1 MKVLSWFLLNQVP
14 VADFDFTVRSREGL
28 VVSAKGIPIIRGSGF
43 QFYASGWSKGY
54 YSSRWRDQA
63 VRRIDENTVELKFE
77 EGGASGTVTYRKS
90 GNRLT
95 VEYDFNWSGTDA
107 ALIELN
113 HGLVWVPPFQNGT
126 INLDDVK
133 RSLPQLPP
141 VGSLDKRMLG
151 SPSKQTQLVG
161 SLATVALS
169 ASDAVSTF
177 DARKYDQDWAEA
189 SPVYWQGDLAL
200 PVSKGTTTKAR
211 IEYRF
216 EVKDQPKVDP
226 KRINLTAL
234 PINDA
239 LLPDESIPEL
249 IPSPKMSFLDW
260 RNTLTISNLWKLP
273 AGRPK
278 FFDLFRS
285 ELEKRFEMPEVGSL
299 ENRVSFDGGMSDFK
313 KPEGTYHIKITKDSI
328 SVYGQEVAGLRN
340 GIYRLAQMAFVK
352 DGKVCLPT
360 GVIEDEP
367 RSDFRGVHLFVGPQ
381 ATEFHQKLWT
391 NVLRPL
397 GFNKVVLQ
405 CERTDWD
412 SAPGTHTSISMKKE
426 DLAKLFQWY
435 RGIEVEPIP
444 LIQSF
449 GHMGWLFANGMNKDL
464 AINPQV
470 PYTLDPR
477 KPGAKELIG
486 KVWDEAASLLK
497 PRTIHVGLD
506 EVDMLGFPT
515 KNPALKTEIWQNM
528 LPYLGSVAKRN
539 NANLMLWGD
548 EGLAPGEAIDA
559 SNGDDKDSA
568 LLRRKAI
575 PKGAFIADWHY
586 KADQNHVPF
595 LKSLQKWKLEGFQPI
610 ASSWYRPENIRGFGV
625 AADVEKAGT
634 LQTTWAGYE
643 SNEANMLKNL
653 KQFSAMVLAGDYGWS
668 GRLEKIEELPYDPV
682 QVFGKMYNPHQ
693 SPVSKSRAL
702 LFGRGEIF
710 ECGGIKFSQLEG
722 SALRGISAT
731 NAANAELLDVGL
743 NGTAKE
749 LAVALSCDV
758 SSPTGESISE
768 MTISYKDGTQ
778 DKIPLLYGL
787 HLLAVGETGNTF
799 FGERKLDRTCFRVA
813 LKPKEL
819 KGVSFQALNRYSGL
833 RVDGVTLIPIKGKKN
848 PS

>member
-1 MKVLSWFLLNQVP
+1 MLSWLLLNQVSVP
-14 VADFDFTVRSREGL
+14 DFDFSVRSKEGL

-43 QFYASGWSKGY
+43 QYYAPGWSKGY

-63 VRRIDENTVELKFE
+63 IRRIDENSVEMKFD
-77 EGGASGTVTYRKS
+77 EGGASGTVTYRRS

-95 VEYDFNWSGTDA
+95 VDYDFNWSGADA

-126 INLDDVK
+126 INLYDLK
-133 RSLPQLPP
+133 RTLPQLPP
-141 VGSLDKRMLG
+141 VGGLDKRILG
-151 SPSKQTQLVG
+151 SPTKQTQLVG
-161 SLATVALS
+161 SLATITLNS
-169 ASDAVSTF
+169 SDGVSTF
-177 DARKYDQDWAEA
+177 DGRKYDQDWAEA
-189 SPVYWQGDLAL
+189 SPVYWQGNLAL
-200 PVSKGTTTKAR
+200 PVSKGTTSKVR

-226 KRINLTAL
+226 KRINVTAL

-249 IPSPKMSFLDW
+249 IPSPRMSFLDW

-285 ELEKRFEMPEVGSL
+285 ELEKRFEMPEVGAL

-340 GIYRLAQMAFVK
+340 GIYRLVQMAFVK
-352 DGKVCLPT
+352 DGKICLPT

-381 ATEFHQKLWT
+381 APEFHQKLWT

-412 SAPGTHTSISMKKE
+412 SAPGIHTSISMKKE

-515 KNPALKTEIWQNM
+515 KNPALKTELWQNM
-528 LPYLGSVAKRN
+528 LPHLGSVAKRN

-548 EGLAPGEAIDA
+548 EGLAPSEAIDA
-559 SNGDDKDSA
+559 ANGDDKDNA
-568 LLRRKAI
+568 FMRRKAI
-575 PKGAFIADWHY
+575 PKGAIIADWHY

-643 SNEANMLKNL
+643 SNEVNMLKNL

-702 LFGRGEIF
+702 LFGRGELF
-710 ECGGIKFSQLEG
+710 ECGGVKFSQLEG

-731 NAANAELLDVGL
+731 NGANTDLLEVGL
-743 NGTAKE
+743 SGSAKE
-749 LAVALSCDV
+749 LAVALACDV
-758 SSPTGESISE
+758 PSPTGEAISE

-787 HLLAVGETGNTF
+787 HLLAAGETGSTF